1 MLHRNMEQRMSL
13 SKAGLSSATMSGNG
27 VSHAAPVTGFLALTI
42 GSVGVIYGDI
52 GTSPLYAFRQALAAA
67 SAGGP
72 VTEPA
77 VLGVL
82 SLIFWSLIIM
92 VTLEYVTLLLRMDN
106 KGEGGTLALMA
117 KAQRALPKAAPI
129 IILLGAIATS
139 LFFGDA
145 MITPALSVLSAVEGM
160 QVVAPSLQA
169 FVVPA
174 TLVILVGLFLV
185 QSRGTASIATFF
197 GPIMTIWF
205 LTIGIVGAIAI
216 AANPVVLHALSP
228 LHAFRFLF
236 THGIISLVTLGAVF
250 LSVTGVEALYADLGH
265 FGRRPIQVAWVG
277 MVLPALVLNYFG
289 QGAEVLGNPAA
300 VENPFFLMFPDW
312 TRLPLVVLA
321 TAATIIASQAV
332 ITGAFSL
339 GRQAIQLGLLPRQEI
354 RHTSEAQA
362 GQIYVPR
369 INFVLLLGVL
379 MLVLLF
385 GSSEALSGAYG
396 IAVSGTIVITFSL
409 AFVVAW
415 KVWGMPV
422 IAAAALIAPFFVL
435 DTAFFVANIL
445 KIPQGGWFPVVLGLL
460 VMAVMLTWRQGSRA
474 LVEKSRR
481 QEVPLMALIKGLEAH
496 PPPRIAGTAVFLT
509 GDPDSTPTALLH
521 SLKHFKVL
529 HETNVVMT
537 VVTTDT
543 PRVDPNQRV
552 TIEQIGKSFFKMEVR
567 YGFAETPNLPR
578 ALAIARRE
586 GLDFDIM
593 STTFFL
599 SRRTLQSSRSSRLA
613 TWRNRLFIPLARN
626 ADDVSNY
633 FRIPTNRVVEIGT
646 QVTV

>member
-1 MLHRNMEQRMSL
+1 MALT
-13 SKAGLSSATMSGNG
+13 KAGVSSVAIPGNG
-27 VSHAAPVTGFLALTI
+27 GSHAATGTSGFVALTV
-42 GSVGVIYGDI
+42 GSIGVIYGDI
-52 GTSPLYAFRQALAAA
+52 GTSPLYAFRQAVSAA
-67 SAGGP
+67 SAGSP
-72 VTEPA
+72 VDETA
-77 VLGVL
+77 VMGVL

-92 VTLEYVTLLLRMDN
+92 VTLEYVTVLLRADN

-117 KAQRALPKAAPI
+117 LAQRALPKAAPI

-139 LFFGDA
+139 LFVGDA
-145 MITPALSVLSAVEGM
+145 MITPALSVLSAVEGL
-160 QVVAPSLQA
+160 QVVAPSLQQV
-169 FVVPA
+169 VVPF
-174 TLVILVGLFLV
+174 TVIILIALFVV

-197 GPIMTIWF
+197 GPVMCLWF
-205 LTIGIVGAIAI
+205 LTIGIVGAIGI
-216 AANPVVLHALSP
+216 VRNPVVSNALWP
-228 LHAFRFLF
+228 TYALGFLF
-236 THGIISLVTLGAVF
+236 THGMISLVTLGAVF
-250 LSVTGVEALYADLGH
+250 LAVTGVEALYADLGH
-265 FGRRPIQVAWVG
+265 FGRKPIQMAWIFF
-277 MVLPALVLNYFG
+277 VLPALVLNYFG
-289 QGAEVLGNPAA
+289 QGAEVLANPRAI
-300 VENPFFLMFPDW
+300 ENPFFLMFPEW
-312 TRLPLVVLA
+312 SRWFMVILA

-369 INFVLLLGVL
+369 INFVLLVGVL
-379 MLVLLF
+379 FLVLSF
-385 GSSEALSGAYG
+385 RSSEALSGAYG

-409 AFVVAW
+409 AFIVAW
-415 KVWGMPV
+415 KVWRLPAYG
-422 IAAAALIAPFFVL
+422 AAALIAPFFVL
-435 DTAFFVANIL
+435 DTAFFVANVL
-445 KIPQGGWFPVVLGLL
+445 KIPEGGWVPVVIALL
-460 VMAVMLTWRQGSRA
+460 VMALMLTWRQGSRA
-474 LVEKSRR
+474 LFEKSRR
-481 QEVPLMALIKGLEAH
+481 QEVPLAGLIKSLEAH
-496 PPPRIAGTAVFLT
+496 PPPTIAGTAVFLT
-509 GDPDSTPTALLH
+509 GDPESTPTALLH

-529 HETNVVMT
+529 HGTNVVMT
-537 VVTTDT
+537 VITTDT
-543 PRVDPNQRV
+543 PRVDPNHRV
-552 TIEQIGKSFFKMEVR
+552 TIEPIGKSFFRMEVR

-599 SRRTLQSSRSSRLA
+599 SRRTLQSAKSSRLA